1 MEIDIEFR
9 RITTF
14 QRSFFFYSRSRVWGQ
29 NVQES
34 RQRKCQA
41 KRTFYGRGGG
51 GGGGIFG
58 VPCDVCCPASF
69 SCGILQVSIG

>member
-14 QRSFFFYSRSRVWGQ
+14 QRSFFFILAVEYGVRTCKRAGK
-29 NVQES
+29 ES
-34 RQRKCQA
+34 VRLSVR
-41 KRTFYGRGGG
+41 FMEGGG